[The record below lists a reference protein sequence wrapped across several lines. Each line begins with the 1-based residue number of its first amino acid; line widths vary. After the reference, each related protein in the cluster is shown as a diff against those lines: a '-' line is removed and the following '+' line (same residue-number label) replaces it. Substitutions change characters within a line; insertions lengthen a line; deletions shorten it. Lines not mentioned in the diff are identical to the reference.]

1 MKLIFEYDV
10 EHKVIYFF
18 GCGFQ
23 IYDKVETYEDIAKFA
38 KSVIER
44 DITIP
49 GLEHRLPKDTAQ
61 QIKDRFD

>member
-23 IYDKVETYEDIAKFA
+23 ICGKVETYEDIAKFA
-38 KSVIER
+38 KSVIEH

-49 GLEHRLPKDTAQ
+49 GLERRLPKATAQ
-61 QIKDRFD
+61 QIKDSFD